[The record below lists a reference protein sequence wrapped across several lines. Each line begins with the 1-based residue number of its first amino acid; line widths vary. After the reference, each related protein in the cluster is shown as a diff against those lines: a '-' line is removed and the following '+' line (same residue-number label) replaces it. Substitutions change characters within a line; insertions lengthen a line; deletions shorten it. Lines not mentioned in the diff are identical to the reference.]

1 MLLRLYTAVIY
12 GKLFSS
18 FYGWPC
24 YIGTPSV
31 WLGQKWRWGMGDGR
45 RKKGNKRPDA
55 RSLGPVD
62 KDPPPQPPIVFGH
75 PWFAV

>member
-1 MLLRLYTAVIY
+1 MESYSLASTAGSVTLLRRDAV
-12 GKLFSS
+12 
-18 FYGWPC
+18 C
-24 YIGTPSV
+24 VV
-31 WLGQKWRWGMGDGR
+31 WAEVGREMGDGR

-62 KDPPPQPPIVFGH
+62 KDPPPPPPIVFGH